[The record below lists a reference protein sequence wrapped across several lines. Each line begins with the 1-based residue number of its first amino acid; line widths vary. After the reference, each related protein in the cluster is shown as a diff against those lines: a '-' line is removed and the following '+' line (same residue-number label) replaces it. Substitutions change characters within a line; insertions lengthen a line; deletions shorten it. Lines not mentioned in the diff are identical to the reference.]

1 MFCDYGK
8 YDRIHVQL
16 SKVTIIQSVTRN
28 CTKFSLHFNSN
39 IQGKSIFIFEITFP
53 IKMETK
59 FINALVVY
67 SATFNFL
74 GSLVLKFWKVVE
86 IAESDILDQCYNDC
100 SLYPMH

>member
-16 SKVTIIQSVTRN
+16 SKVTINRLHAIN
-28 CTKFSLHFNSN
+28 CTKFSLHLNSD
-39 IQGKSIFIFEITFP
+39 IHGKSIFLFEITFP
-53 IKMETK
+53 IKMKTK

-67 SATFNFL
+67 SATFDFL

-86 IAESDILDQCYNDC
+86 IAESDILDQDYNDC
-100 SLYPMH
+100 SLYPIH